1 MADSSDKENEA
12 APPRYR
18 GIDDELPDAK
28 EKKRKRKSLKKV
40 VLSAHLL
47 TIRQLIDAMFF
58 LSRPSKPM
66 SSNYPSNASSSSNRT
81 ASSKNYVELVL
92 STMLRNLTRTARE
105 TMRLS
110 LRKGRE
116 AMMITVPSKR
126 MLCRLANDTRFVTNY
141 GLTLQQFGTWSMSRR
156 AAQTLSCY
164 QMDRKR

>member
-1 MADSSDKENEA
+1 
-12 APPRYR
+12 
-18 GIDDELPDAK
+18 
-28 EKKRKRKSLKKV
+28 
-40 VLSAHLL
+40 
-47 TIRQLIDAMFF
+47 
-58 LSRPSKPM
+58 M
-66 SSNYPSNASSSSNRT
+66 SSSYPSNASSSSNRT

-141 GLTLQQFGTWSMSRR
+141 GLTLQQFGTWSMS
-156 AAQTLSCY
+156 
-164 QMDRKR
+164 